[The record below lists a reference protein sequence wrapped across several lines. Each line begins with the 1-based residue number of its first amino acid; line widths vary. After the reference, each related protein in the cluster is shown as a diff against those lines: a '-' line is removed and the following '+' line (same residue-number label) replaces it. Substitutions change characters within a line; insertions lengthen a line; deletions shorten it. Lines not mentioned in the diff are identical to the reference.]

1 LIPGVVK
8 RVAGTTTKNMQ
19 YALVLSDV
27 LETITNLFYSSMQAD
42 GSHNPNSRAFDLADT
57 MRMVF
62 DSYQKF
68 YQHHFINEKCGEF
81 GESSVNP
88 KIDHIIKILYL
99 YNYQHKMPLL
109 LLFHHVLMSMKY
121 DPSQ

>member
-1 LIPGVVK
+1 MEDDQAKFIYEELIPGVVK

-27 LETITNLFYSSMQAD
+27 LETITNLFYSSMQPD

-68 YQHHFINEKCGEF
+68 YQHHFINDKIGDF
-81 GESSVNP
+81 GEAKTNS
-88 KIDHIIKILYL
+88 KLT
-99 YNYQHKMPLL
+99 
-109 LLFHHVLMSMKY
+109 
-121 DPSQ
+121 